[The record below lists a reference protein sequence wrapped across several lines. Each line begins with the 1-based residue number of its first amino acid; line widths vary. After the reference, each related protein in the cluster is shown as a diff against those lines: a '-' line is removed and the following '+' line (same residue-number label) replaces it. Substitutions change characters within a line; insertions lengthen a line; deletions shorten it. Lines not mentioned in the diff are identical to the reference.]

1 MVRIWQIRISKL
13 NNKVSE
19 MKNPYISQV
28 LPIKEEVKKQLPS
41 GLETTADLLL
51 EFMSR
56 SKDEQQR
63 DTAAFIKASKKM
75 PEMILV
81 FDFAMSLLQH
91 DVIPIRES
99 IYDTGIDGI
108 KELNDHLADKYGI
121 DEIHKGSTKAYNF
134 FNWLVLRLPAKE
146 EMKRYGLIY

>member
-1 MVRIWQIRISKL
+1 
-13 NNKVSE
+13 
-19 MKNPYISQV
+19 MKNPYILQV
-28 LPIKEEVKKQLPS
+28 LPFKEEVKKQLPY

-63 DTAAFIKASKKM
+63 DTAAFIKASKNM
-75 PEMILV
+75 PEMVMV

-99 IYDTGIDGI
+99 IYDTGINGI
-108 KELNDHLADKYGI
+108 KELNDH
-121 DEIHKGSTKAYNF
+121 
-134 FNWLVLRLPAKE
+134 
-146 EMKRYGLIY
+146 

>member
-1 MVRIWQIRISKL
+1 
-13 NNKVSE
+13 

-28 LPIKEEVKKQLPS
+28 LYIKEEVKKQLPS

-51 EFMSR
+51 EFMSK
-56 SKDEQQR
+56 SSDEQLR
-63 DTAAFIKASKKM
+63 DSASFIKTSKKM
-75 PEMILV
+75 PEMMMV

-108 KELNDHLADKYGI
+108 KEMNDYLTDKYGR
-121 DEIHKGSTKAYNF
+121 DENAKNNSKANIF
-134 FNWLVLRLPAKE
+134 INWLILRLPVKE
-146 EMKRYGLIY
+146 EMKKFGLIY

>member
-1 MVRIWQIRISKL
+1 M
-13 NNKVSE
+13 N
-19 MKNPYISQV
+19 NPYISQV
-28 LPIKEEVKKQLPS
+28 ISIQEDGKKLLPY
-41 GLETTADLLL
+41 GLETTGNLML
-51 EFMSR
+51 EFMSK

-75 PEMILV
+75 PEMVMV

-108 KELNDHLADKYGI
+108 KELNDYWADKYGI
-121 DEIHKGSTKAYNF
+121 DENHKGNAKAYNF
-134 FNWLVLRLPAKE
+134 FNWVILRLPAKE
-146 EMKRYGLIY
+146 EMKKLGSIY

>member
-1 MVRIWQIRISKL
+1 
-13 NNKVSE
+13 

-28 LPIKEEVKKQLPS
+28 LSLQEEVKKQLPY

-51 EFMSR
+51 EFMSK
-56 SKDEQQR
+56 SEDERQR
-63 DTAAFIKASKKM
+63 DTAAFIKVSKKM
-75 PEMILV
+75 SEMVIV

-91 DVIPIRES
+91 DIIPIRES

-108 KELNDHLADKYGI
+108 KELNDHWADKYGI
-121 DEIHKGSTKAYNF
+121 DESHRGNAKAYNF

-146 EMKRYGLIY
+146 EMKKFGLIY

>member
-1 MVRIWQIRISKL
+1 
-13 NNKVSE
+13 

-28 LPIKEEVKKQLPS
+28 FSIQEEVKKQLPY
-41 GLETTADLLL
+41 GLETTADMLL

-56 SKDEQQR
+56 SKNEQQR
-63 DTAAFIKASKKM
+63 DTVAFIKASKKM
-75 PEMILV
+75 PEMVMV

-108 KELNDHLADKYGI
+108 KELNDYWADKYGI
-121 DEIHKGSTKAYNF
+121 NDSHKGNAKAYNF
-134 FNWLVLRLPAKE
+134 FNWVILRLPAKE
-146 EMKRYGLIY
+146 EMKKFGLIY

>member
-1 MVRIWQIRISKL
+1 
-13 NNKVSE
+13 
-19 MKNPYISQV
+19 MKNPYMSQV
-28 LPIKEEVKKQLPS
+28 LSIQEEVKKHLPN
-41 GLETTADLLL
+41 GLETTANMLL

-63 DTAAFIKASKKM
+63 DTAAFIKASKNM
-75 PEMILV
+75 PEMVMV

-108 KELNDHLADKYGI
+108 KELNDYLTDKYGRH
-121 DEIHKGSTKAYNF
+121 ENAKNNSKATIF
-134 FNWLVLRLPAKE
+134 INWLILRLPAKE
-146 EMKRYGLIY
+146 EMKKFGLIY

>member
-1 MVRIWQIRISKL
+1 
-13 NNKVSE
+13 

-28 LPIKEEVKKQLPS
+28 LSIQEEVKKQLPF

-75 PEMILV
+75 PEIIMV
-81 FDFAMSLLQH
+81 FDFAMSLLQY

-108 KELNDHLADKYGI
+108 KELNDHRADKYGI
-121 DEIHKGSTKAYNF
+121 NESHKGNAKAYNF
-134 FNWLVLRLPAKE
+134 FNWLFLRLPAKE
-146 EMKRYGLIY
+146 EMRKFGLIL

>member
-1 MVRIWQIRISKL
+1 M
-13 NNKVSE
+13 
-19 MKNPYISQV
+19 SQV
-28 LPIKEEVKKQLPS
+28 LSIKEEVKKQLPY

-51 EFMSR
+51 EFMGR

-63 DTAAFIKASKKM
+63 DTVAFIKASKKM
-75 PEMILV
+75 PEMVMV

-108 KELNDHLADKYGI
+108 KELNDHWVEKYGI
-121 DEIHKGSTKAYNF
+121 DENHKGNAKAYKF

-146 EMKRYGLIY
+146 EMKKCGLIY

>member
-1 MVRIWQIRISKL
+1 
-13 NNKVSE
+13 

-28 LPIKEEVKKQLPS
+28 LSIQEEIKKQLPY

-75 PEMILV
+75 PEMVMV

-91 DVIPIRES
+91 DITPIRES

-108 KELNDHLADKYGI
+108 KELNDHSADKSGI
-121 DEIHKGSTKAYNF
+121 DESHKGNAKAYNF

-146 EMKRYGLIY
+146 EMKKFGLIY

>member
-1 MVRIWQIRISKL
+1 
-13 NNKVSE
+13 

-28 LPIKEEVKKQLPS
+28 LSIKEEVKKQLPF

-51 EFMSR
+51 EFMCTSE
-56 SKDEQQR
+56 DEQQR

-75 PEMILV
+75 PEIVMV

-108 KELNDHLADKYGI
+108 KELNDHRADKYRI
-121 DEIHKGSTKAYNF
+121 DENHKGNAKAYNF
-134 FNWLVLRLPAKE
+134 FNWLFLRLPAKD
-146 EMKRYGLIY
+146 EMKKFGAFIN

>member
-1 MVRIWQIRISKL
+1 
-13 NNKVSE
+13 

-28 LPIKEEVKKQLPS
+28 LSVKEEVKKQLPF

-51 EFMSR
+51 DFMSR

-63 DTAAFIKASKKM
+63 DTAAFIKTSQKM
-75 PEMILV
+75 QEMIMV

-99 IYDTGIDGI
+99 IYNTGIDGI
-108 KELNDHLADKYGI
+108 KELNDHWAEKYGI
-121 DEIHKGSTKAYNF
+121 DESHKGNAKVCNF
-134 FNWLVLRLPAKE
+134 LNWLVLRLPAKE
-146 EMKRYGLIY
+146 EMKKFGIIL

>member
-1 MVRIWQIRISKL
+1 
-13 NNKVSE
+13 

-28 LPIKEEVKKQLPS
+28 FSIQEEVKKQLPY
-41 GLETTADLLL
+41 GLETTADMLL

-63 DTAAFIKASKKM
+63 DTVAFIKASKKM
-75 PEMILV
+75 PEMVMV

-108 KELNDHLADKYGI
+108 KELNDYWADKYGI
-121 DEIHKGSTKAYNF
+121 NDSHKGNAKAFNF
-134 FNWLVLRLPAKE
+134 FNWVILRLPAKE
-146 EMKRYGLIY
+146 EMKKFGLIY

>member
-1 MVRIWQIRISKL
+1 
-13 NNKVSE
+13 

-28 LPIKEEVKKQLPS
+28 FSIQEEVKKQLPY
-41 GLETTADLLL
+41 GLETTADMLL

-63 DTAAFIKASKKM
+63 DTVAFIKASKKM
-75 PEMILV
+75 PEMVMV

-108 KELNDHLADKYGI
+108 KELNDYWADKYGI
-121 DEIHKGSTKAYNF
+121 NDSHKGNAKAYNF
-134 FNWLVLRLPAKE
+134 FNWVILRLPAKE
-146 EMKRYGLIY
+146 EMKKFGLIY

>member
-1 MVRIWQIRISKL
+1 
-13 NNKVSE
+13 

-28 LPIKEEVKKQLPS
+28 HSIKEEVKKQLPC
-41 GLETTADLLL
+41 GLDTTADMLL

-63 DTAAFIKASKKM
+63 DTATLIKASKKM
-75 PEMILV
+75 PEMIMV
-81 FDFAMSLLQH
+81 FNFAMSLLKH

-108 KELNDHLADKYGI
+108 KELNDYWVDKYGI
-121 DEIHKGSTKAYNF
+121 NENKNGNSKTHFFQLVNF
-134 FNWLVLRLPAKE
+134 NIAS
-146 EMKRYGLIY
+146 YGQL

>member
-1 MVRIWQIRISKL
+1 M
-13 NNKVSE
+13 
-19 MKNPYISQV
+19 SQV
-28 LPIKEEVKKQLPS
+28 LPIKEEVKKQLPY

-75 PEMILV
+75 PEMVMV

-99 IYDTGIDGI
+99 IYNTGIDGI
-108 KELNDHLADKYGI
+108 KELNDHWAEKYGI
-121 DEIHKGSTKAYNF
+121 DESHKGNAKVCNF
-134 FNWLVLRLPAKE
+134 LNWLVLRLPAKE
-146 EMKRYGLIY
+146 EMKKFGLIL

>member
-1 MVRIWQIRISKL
+1 
-13 NNKVSE
+13 
-19 MKNPYISQV
+19 MKNPYMSQV
-28 LPIKEEVKKQLPS
+28 LSIQEEVKKQLPY
-41 GLETTADLLL
+41 GLETMADLLL
-51 EFMSR
+51 EFMSK

-75 PEMILV
+75 PEMIMV

-91 DVIPIRES
+91 DVNPIRES

-108 KELNDHLADKYGI
+108 KELNDYWADKFGI
-121 DEIHKGSTKAYNF
+121 DEIHKDNAKACNF

-146 EMKRYGLIY
+146 EMKKFGLILKNV